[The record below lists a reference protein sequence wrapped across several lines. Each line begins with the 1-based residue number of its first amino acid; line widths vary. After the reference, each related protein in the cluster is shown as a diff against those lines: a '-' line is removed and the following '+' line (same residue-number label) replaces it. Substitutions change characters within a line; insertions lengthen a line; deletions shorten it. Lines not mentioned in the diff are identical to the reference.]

1 MAEGNYIPGTP
12 ACGEWETLLAEALDG
27 LLNPADEARFLE
39 HKAACPACAAFY
51 EEARKGREWL
61 ELLSPEP
68 EPPEGLLERI
78 LATTGPGLAL
88 GRTASGLERPGT
100 VPEFVPP
107 VWQQPGFFARMR
119 AGLQPRLMMT
129 AAMAFFSIALTLNL
143 AGVQLKN
150 LRISQLRPQALR
162 SYMERQLSMASVPI
176 VRYYDHLRFVYE
188 VEAQVRELRGQTDE
202 ENTGGGQQQKQ
213 TRPAAPGETREL
225 PGQKPEN
232 NDRGLRAG
240 PPQPPATPLTE
251 PAIVAN
257 DECLE
262 ASWTF
267 PSGSMQSTGYVA
279 QRPKRST
286 PWIAQTI
293 AA

>member
-1 MAEGNYIPGTP
+1 MTEGNYIPGTP

-27 LLNPADEARFLE
+27 LLNPADEARFLA
-39 HKAACPACAAFY
+39 HKAACQACAALY

-61 ELLSPEP
+61 EFLSPEP
-68 EPPEGLLERI
+68 DPPEGLLERI
-78 LATTGPGLAL
+78 LATTGPGRLQ
-88 GRTASGLERPGT
+88 GRTANSLERPGT

-107 VWQQPGFFARMR
+107 VWRLPGFFARMR

-129 AAMAFFSIALTLNL
+129 VAMAFFSIALTMNL
-143 AGVQLKN
+143 AGIQLKN
-150 LRISQLRPQALR
+150 LRPSQLRPQAVR

-202 ENTGGGQQQKQ
+202 EGNGSQQQKQ

-225 PGQKPEN
+225 PGQKLEN
-232 NDRGLRAG
+232 DDRGLRAG
-240 PPQPPATPLTE
+240 PPQQPATPLTE
-251 PAIVAN
+251 PAIGTN
-257 DECLE
+257 DEYRE
-262 ASWTF
+262 AFWAF
-267 PSGSMQSTGYVA
+267 PSGSMQSRGYMV
-279 QRPKRST
+279 QRSERST